1 MLSNTTLELTF
12 TGADALDSDTGEAG
26 ACAMLAEVEPGL
38 KLCNACGDPPDQQGL
53 CDDKCWLCF
62 MQKQTAVVE
71 ELCKLTTSD
80 PAPCD
85 HPKIFCEAG

>member
-1 MLSNTTLELTF
+1 M
-12 TGADALDSDTGEAG
+12 G

-53 CDDKCWLCF
+53 CDGERWACF
-62 MQKQTAVVE
+62 MLKQTAVVE

-80 PAPCD
+80 PAPCAQ
-85 HPKIFCEAG
+85 PGSSVKQVMLWLTTLRIIGAQIVV